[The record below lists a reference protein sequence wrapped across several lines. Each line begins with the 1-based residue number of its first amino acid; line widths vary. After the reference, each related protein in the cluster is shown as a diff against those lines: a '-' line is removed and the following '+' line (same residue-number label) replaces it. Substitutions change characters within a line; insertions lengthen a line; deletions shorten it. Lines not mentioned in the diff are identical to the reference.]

1 MSDGATPGYPTRSR
15 SGGGPT
21 SNRSRFHHD
30 PVHDDAML
38 DRFEAPA
45 KEQWRSLGRDPTTA
59 CLAREQIVFN
69 LGE

>member
-1 MSDGATPGYPTRSR
+1 
-15 SGGGPT
+15 
-21 SNRSRFHHD
+21 
-30 PVHDDAML
+30 ML